1 MAAVD
6 YPHPIIARE
15 GWFFVGLALLVAA
28 ALTLLGWWLLAILAW
43 AAVLFIVQFFRDPAR
58 AAPDNPKHIASA
70 PGHDVTCVQI
80 AGLVARRVLCYA
92 GQGDRLV
99 RGQRYGFIRFG
110 SRVDIYLPPGASP
123 RVAIGDKVYATSST
137 IAELT

>member
-1 MAAVD
+1 VKSKWYHTGSFLNASLDKASLENE
-6 YPHPIIARE
+6 RC
-15 GWFFVGLALLVAA
+15 AL
-28 ALTLLGWWLLAILAW
+28 
-43 AAVLFIVQFFRDPAR
+43 
-58 AAPDNPKHIASA
+58 HIASA